1 MPVQSIAIATCIV
14 HKLIPVNSLNLIAV
28 SYLFLCSSINV
39 LSIITVRRNGNMCLG
54 NCIWGHDQLRQDI
67 LETDFTIDLPDNCD
81 YVEYNNSIIIGDDD
95 LLFLELNVRGLYSKL
110 PYLLQ
115 LIDSVSSERSPDV
128 LLLCET
134 WLTKH
139 TPAYNVPGYKICRT
153 DRSVKCGGG
162 MYILTSENVRT
173 KDRPDLSICKL
184 DFECCGVEIITN
196 THPILALSVYR
207 PPNTNPTNFITELSK
222 LVHTIK
228 KSKNTGIIIGLDHNL
243 DFLKSSTHGST
254 HQFLEE
260 IMELGLLPSITRPT
274 RITHSTATLIDNILI
289 DQKFSENYKSS
300 VLIDNI
306 SDHLPCLTTLCG
318 VTSPRN

>member
-1 MPVQSIAIATCIV
+1 
-14 HKLIPVNSLNLIAV
+14 
-28 SYLFLCSSINV
+28 
-39 LSIITVRRNGNMCLG
+39 MC
-54 NCIWGHDQLRQDI
+54 
-67 LETDFTIDLPDNCD
+67 
-81 YVEYNNSIIIGDDD
+81 
-95 LLFLELNVRGLYSKL
+95 
-110 PYLLQ
+110 
-115 LIDSVSSERSPDV
+115 
-128 LLLCET
+128 
-134 WLTKH
+134 
-139 TPAYNVPGYKICRT
+139 
-153 DRSVKCGGG
+153 
-162 MYILTSENVRT
+162 ILTSEKVRT
-173 KDRPDLSICKL
+173 KERLDLSICKP

-196 THPILALSVYR
+196 TQPILALSVYR

-228 KSKNTGIIIGLDHNL
+228 KSKNTGIMIGLDHNL
-243 DFLKSSTHGST
+243 DFLKCSTHGRT

-318 VTSPRN
+318 ITSPWN